1 MPPLTLPPGPA
12 PTYTVWLS
20 NLQAIITLGN
30 VILLL
35 CLLFIYAKN
44 YKQIKSKFALGL
56 IIFIIFLLVQAFT
69 SIPFV
74 HFLWGFR
81 HLHALGLLQ
90 IVSAWFEF
98 VALAI
103 LLYISL
109 KPE

>member
-1 MPPLTLPPGPA
+1 M
-12 PTYTVWLS
+12 WLS
-20 NLQAIITLGN
+20 NIQAVITLGN

-35 CLLFIYAKN
+35 CLLFIYARN
-44 YKQIKSKFALGL
+44 YEQIKSKFSLGL
-56 IIFIIFLLVQAFT
+56 IIFIIFLLVQAIT
-69 SIPFV
+69 SNPLV

>member
-1 MPPLTLPPGPA
+1 MPPLLPEIHRQL
-12 PTYTVWLS
+12 WFLD
-20 NLQAIITLGN
+20 LQGLIMIGN
-30 VILLL
+30 IILLV
-35 CLLFIYAKN
+35 CLLVIYAKN
-44 YKQIKSKFALGL
+44 YGQIKSKFALGL

-69 SIPFV
+69 SVPFV
-74 HFLWGFR
+74 HYLWGFR
-81 HLHALGLLQ
+81 HLYAFGLLQ

>member
-1 MPPLTLPPGPA
+1 MPPPA
-12 PTYTVWLS
+12 PAPAPLPHMWLS
-20 NLQAIITLGN
+20 NIQAVITLGN

-35 CLLFIYAKN
+35 CLLYIYARN
-44 YKQIKSKFALGL
+44 YEQIKSKFALGL
-56 IIFIIFLLVQAFT
+56 IVFIIFLLVQAIT
-69 SIPFV
+69 SNPLV
-74 HFLWGFR
+74 HLLWGFR